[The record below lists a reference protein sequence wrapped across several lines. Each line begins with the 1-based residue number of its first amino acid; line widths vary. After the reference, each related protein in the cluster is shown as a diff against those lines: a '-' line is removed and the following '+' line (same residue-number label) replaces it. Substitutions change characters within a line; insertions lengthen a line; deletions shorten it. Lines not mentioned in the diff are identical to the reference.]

1 MLAIKSPQAY
11 IQQSG
16 IRKKVGEYLAPYGKN
31 IRILTSET
39 AWHVVN
45 SELTQALNNADIKWQ
60 LEYLNGECTD
70 AAINRFKN
78 NVIEQDATVIFAVG
92 GGRVLDC
99 AKAAGDALDNVVVI
113 NFATV
118 AATCAA
124 WSPIAIIYNEQG
136 GHLRSQPLRKMPVLV
151 LVDSEVIA
159 QSDVRYLKAG
169 IVDALAKWYEFRPY
183 QRHNPESLALDLKVM
198 AAQRAVEAYRQ
209 WGQQAIEANQQ
220 KQVTPAL
227 EKVIDAN
234 IVLAGLANSMRDDLP
249 TPGFAHAIH
258 NQLTHLPE
266 LHHWLHGEKVGF
278 SLLVQSIMEHAE
290 GQPDADLVALL
301 TCFDTPLRLPA
312 FHQNRQQVIRQLAQ
326 AIRFPAASAAR
337 LPFTVSPEALEQA
350 LLATDTLS

>member
-1 MLAIKSPQAY
+1 MLAITSPQAY

-16 IRKKVGEYLAPYGKN
+16 VRNNVGEYLAPYGKN

-45 SELTQALNNADIKWQ
+45 SELTQALNKADIKWQ

-70 AAINRFKN
+70 AAINRLKN
-78 NVIEQDATVIFAVG
+78 NVIEQSATVIFAVG

-151 LVDSEVIA
+151 LVDSEIIA

-209 WGQQAIEANQQ
+209 WGQQAVEANQQ

-301 TCFDTPLRLPA
+301 TRFDTPLRLPA
-312 FHQNRQQVIRQLAQ
+312 FPQNRQQVIRQLAQ
-326 AIRFPAASAAR
+326 SIRFPAASAAR
-337 LPFTVSPEALEQA
+337 LPFSVSPEALEQA